1 MVFIG
6 IDFGD
11 RRVGL
16 ARSDGVLATA
26 VCAVRVNGIA
36 DAARKCADKIKE
48 LCGETVVIGLPRNMD
63 STEGFRAVRTR
74 RFGDMLAELTGITP
88 EYFDERLTTVRA
100 HAFMNDADLA
110 PGRKKGMV
118 DSLSA
123 EIILQDYLDSL
134 KNTSK

>member
-11 RRVGL
+11 RRVGV

-26 VCAVRVNGIA
+26 VCALKVNGLA
-36 DAARKCADKIKE
+36 DAVNKCAEKVKE
-48 LCGETVVIGLPRNMD
+48 LGGEAIVIGLPKNMD
-63 STEGFRAVRTR
+63 STEGFRAERTR
-74 RFGDMLAELTGITP
+74 RFGTALAEKTGITP

-100 HAFMNDADLA
+100 YSYMNDADLA
-110 PGRKKGMV
+110 PGKKKGMV

-123 EIILQDYLDSL
+123 EIILQDYLDSRG
-134 KNTSK
+134 KQ

>member
-1 MVFIG
+1 MVYIG

-11 RRVGL
+11 RRVGI

-26 VCAVRVNGIA
+26 VCTVKVSGFA
-36 DAARKCADKIKE
+36 DAVKKCAEKIKE
-48 LCGETVVIGLPRNMD
+48 LGGESVVIGLPRNMD
-63 STEGFRAVRTR
+63 STEGFRAERTR
-74 RFGDMLAELTGITP
+74 RFGEALALSTGISP

-110 PGRKKGMV
+110 PKRKKGMV

-134 KNTSK
+134 KNRQI

>member
-11 RRVGL
+11 KRVGI

-26 VCAVRVNGIA
+26 VCTVKVTGLA
-36 DAARKCADKIKE
+36 DAVNKCAEKIKE
-48 LCGETVVIGLPRNMD
+48 LGGEAVVIGLPKNMD
-63 STEGFRAVRTR
+63 STEGFRAERTR
-74 RFGDMLAELTGITP
+74 RFGDAVAEATGITP

-100 HAFMNDADLA
+100 YTFMNEADLA
-110 PGRKKGMV
+110 PKRKKGMV

-123 EIILQDYLDSL
+123 EIILQDYLDSK
-134 KNTSK
+134 KN